1 MTTKKETLMEQLI
14 EYSKEWK
21 LTLAETAKEFVFMF
35 YAAAGFREEQLIKEL
50 DGKTEDEIFEM
61 YFAI

>member
-14 EYSKEWK
+14 EYSKEWE
-21 LTLAETAKEFVFMF
+21 LTLAETAKEFVFM
-35 YAAAGFREEQLIKEL
+35 YYESAGFRVDVLAKEL
-50 DGKTEDEIFEM
+50 DGKTDTEFMEM